1 MTTAADLRRRS
12 RWLLY
17 ATIAWNTIEAVVAVT
32 AGLVAGSVALTG
44 FGFDSLIEVF
54 SAGVVLWQLNG
65 LSEQRERRALKLI
78 GASFFI
84 LAAYITIE
92 SVRDL
97 VSSQQASESIVG
109 IVLAALSLLVMP
121 SLAIAKR
128 RTAER
133 SGSTTLQVES
143 RQTMLCAYL
152 SAVLLAGLLADAVLG
167 WWWADPIAALAIA
180 YLAVREGREAW
191 AGDACCD

>member
-1 MTTAADLRRRS
+1 MTTVTDLRRRS

-32 AGLVAGSVALTG
+32 AGLIAGSVALTG

-65 LSEQRERRALKLI
+65 LSEERERRALKLI

-84 LAAYITIE
+84 LAAYITVE

-97 VSSQQASESIVG
+97 FSGQQASESIVG
-109 IVLAALSLLVMP
+109 IALAALSLLVMP
-121 SLAIAKR
+121 SLATAKR
-128 RTAER
+128 RTAQR
-133 SGSTTLQVES
+133 SGSTTLEAES

-152 SAVLLAGLLADAVLG
+152 SAVLLAGLLADALLG

-191 AGDACCD
+191 AGDTCCD

>member
-17 ATIAWNTIEAVVAVT
+17 ATIAWNSIEAVVAVT

-65 LSEQRERRALKLI
+65 LSEERERRALKLI
-78 GASFFI
+78 GASFFV

-97 VSSQQASESIVG
+97 FSSQQAGESIVG
-109 IVLAALSLLVMP
+109 IALAALSLLVMP
-121 SLAIAKR
+121 SLATAKR

-133 SGSTTLQVES
+133 SGSTTLQSES

-180 YLAVREGREAW
+180 YLAFREGREAW
-191 AGDACCD
+191 SGEACCD